1 MTITNLMKA
10 YLGDLQFSFSTS
22 EFSTTW
28 QCLEVGIMAGCTISP
43 LAFTMAMEVIIRVS
57 KWVVGGERLA
67 SKSNT
72 HKSQYSSIQES
83 NHQEKVLKPNLAQD
97 NVYGGYLTTLLLTSE
112 DSPLQCGAAL
122 SPITDFTLY
131 ASAFSERYLGSPEKD
146 SRAYEMAKLA
156 PRAAQINDKTYLII
170 HPTAD
175 EKVHFQ
181 HTADFISHLISAK
194 ANYSLQIYPDEG
206 HFMHNEGIKQHLYQS
221 LVNFF
226 EECFRLPDKLFEEK
240 MEEEEEEEEG

>member
-1 MTITNLMKA
+1 MVTEQYQVDWATVLVS
-10 YLGDLQFSFSTS
+10 SFSTIVIRFDGHGS
-22 EFSTTW
+22 GFQGTKLLHTV
-28 QCLEVGIMAGCTISP
+28 QRKLGIFEEQGLLQVLSFIAKKPYIDKTRIG
-43 LAFTMAMEVIIRVS
+43 AF
-57 KWVVGGERLA
+57 GE
-67 SKSNT
+67 
-72 HKSQYSSIQES
+72 
-83 NHQEKVLKPNLAQD
+83 
-97 NVYGGYLTTLLLTSE
+97 VYGGYLTTLLLTSE
-112 DSPLQCGAAL
+112 DSLLQCGAAL

-131 ASAFSERYLGSPEKD
+131 
-146 SRAYEMAKLA
+146 
-156 PRAAQINDKTYLII
+156 
-170 HPTAD
+170 

-221 LVNFF
+221 LVNYF